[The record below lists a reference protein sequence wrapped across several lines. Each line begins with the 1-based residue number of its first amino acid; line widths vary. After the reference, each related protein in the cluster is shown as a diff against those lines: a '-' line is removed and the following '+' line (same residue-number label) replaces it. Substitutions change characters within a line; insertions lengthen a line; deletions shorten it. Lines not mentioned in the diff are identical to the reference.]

1 VNGVCDYPDADN
13 LNTDQ
18 MFAGNLTY
26 KISSAKPEILSRI
39 FLPDSP
45 RVLQSIKSKIYFTG

>member
-1 VNGVCDYPDADN
+1 VNGVWDYPDADN

-26 KISSAKPEILSRI
+26 KISRAKPENIVPHL
-39 FLPDSP
+39 FAGFAPGFALH
-45 RVLQSIKSKIYFTG
+45 